1 MALAAT
7 TSCPKPPA
15 PPPCNKADGSG
26 SVKGKGDN
34 ASFSFQWAERQ
45 AVEALTRRSRPR
57 QVKVEAEIIISLVCS
72 GAFAE
77 VNEATSCLPGK
88 CVCRTGIDKP
98 VVAPRIVGRNRVA
111 RDLHVRGFGF
121 PVGSH
126 VDPVL
131 GAVTVVEMH
140 DQRAQE

>member
-1 MALAAT
+1 MLE
-7 TSCPKPPA
+7 A
-15 PPPCNKADGSG
+15 PT
-26 SVKGKGDN
+26 
-34 ASFSFQWAERQ
+34 
-45 AVEALTRRSRPR
+45 LTRRSRPR

-88 CVCRTGIDKP
+88 SVCRTGIDKP

-121 PVGSH
+121 PVWSH

-131 GAVTVVEMH
+131 GAVTVVEMGDH
-140 DQRAQE
+140 VLDREGRIGNGRSAG